1 MAGGLA
7 TFVES
12 LARAVRR
19 DAGDGHGQGP
29 AHARELEQ
37 EAPAPEPADPV
48 APGEL
53 DLWKEPVPVMED
65 RDGHLH
71 LLI

>member
-1 MAGGLA
+1 MAGELA

-12 LARAVRR
+12 LGRAVRR

-29 AHARELEQ
+29 ARTPELRQ
-37 EAPAPEPADPV
+37 ETAAPERTDPA
-48 APGEL
+48 AHGEL